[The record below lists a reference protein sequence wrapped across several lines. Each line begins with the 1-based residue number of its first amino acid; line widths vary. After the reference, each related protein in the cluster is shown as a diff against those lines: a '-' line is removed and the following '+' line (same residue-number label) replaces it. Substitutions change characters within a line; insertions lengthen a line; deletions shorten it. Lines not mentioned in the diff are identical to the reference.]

1 MSNAT
6 FSAPVLRSTRV
17 ASDVEHVTPETPVT
31 TERKPVEF
39 YPGAVMNVIKS
50 GALRIESMTFKN
62 GETRQVGILT
72 LPASLKQQYK
82 GLYLAL
88 LGAVRDRIQS
98 ITDKDGNPIIDDK
111 TGLAAKRLVLNYYSK
126 PDADGNAQIAF
137 LGTEAYYKW
146 MTSLTTRDQSPAADA
161 VESVESV
168 DSDRFAETEF

>member
-6 FSAPVLRSTRV
+6 ASLVLRSARV
-17 ASDVEHVTPETPVT
+17 ASDVEHVATEAPAT

-62 GETRQVGILT
+62 GETREVGILT
-72 LPASLKQQYK
+72 LPASLKSQYK

-111 TGLAAKRLVLNYYSK
+111 TGAPAKRLILNYYSK
-126 PDADGNAQIAF
+126 PDANGNAQIAF
-137 LGTEAYYKW
+137 LGTEAYYAW
-146 MTSLTTRDQSPAADA
+146 ITSLTTRDQSPAVDE
-161 VESVESV
+161 VESA